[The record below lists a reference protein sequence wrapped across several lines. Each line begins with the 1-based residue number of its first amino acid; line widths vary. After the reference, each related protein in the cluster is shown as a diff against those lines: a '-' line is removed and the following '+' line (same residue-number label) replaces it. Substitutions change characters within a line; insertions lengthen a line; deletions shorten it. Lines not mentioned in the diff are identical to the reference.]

1 MTQNLDPQAA
11 PLNDGELITDDTT
24 TIIEAQDADGV
35 DGHDADGVDGHDA
48 DGVDGHDADGVD
60 GHDADGVDA

>member
-24 TIIEAQDADGV
+24 TIIDAQDADGV

-48 DGVDGHDADGVD
+48 DGVDA
-60 GHDADGVDA
+60 